1 MKLKKNIANLIFVI
15 LSGTFLVL
23 LFLFVK
29 QKEVSFSENRREYLF
44 KNNILEIVLK
54 TNIRYEDAKLNDVS
68 LLNTNNQSLYLNT
81 ILDTIPGL
89 FLYVPLTGCD
99 KCVEDIYDL
108 IKKEVSLN
116 KNNLKVYLLVKSP
129 NFRSFLANNFE
140 FGTNIEAYYINQG
153 WLGLDI
159 EHLDTPFLFVAD
171 YNFRANCFFL
181 VDKNLPE
188 INEYYLKKI
197 FSTY

>member
-1 MKLKKNIANLIFVI
+1 MKLKKNIANLIIVI

-29 QKEVSFSENRREYLF
+29 QKEISFSENQRKYLF

-54 TNIRYEDAKLNDVS
+54 TNIRYENAKLNDVS

-81 ILDTIPGL
+81 ILDTIPSL
-89 FLYVPLTGCD
+89 FLYVPLAGCD
-99 KCVEDIYDL
+99 KCVEDIFDL

-116 KNNLKVYLLVKSP
+116 KKNIKVCLLVKSP
-129 NFRSFLANNFE
+129 NFRSFLANQFE
-140 FGTNIEAYYINQG
+140 IGTNIEAYYIDKG
-153 WLGLDI
+153 WLGLEI
-159 EHLDTPFLFVAD
+159 EHLDTPFLFMAD
-171 YNFRANCFFL
+171 QSFRANCFFL

-197 FSTY
+197 FSTL